1 MPRNNDRSEISGE
14 LTVSVSALAASA
26 PVSAGGVV
34 VARLS
39 ALSSPCAVSAVT
51 PPGSSGN
58 SQFSSIPGPSNASCI
73 AISWPGSAKT
83 PPTQNGVSEAFSCWS
98 AGVPAVESCV
108 QKVEPGAR
116 SRTIA
121 VTKSP
126 TGPDGVA
133 SDRRLPG
140 CKPYR
145 AAVCV
150 VAATATIPAGT
161 AAPAYAPAMSWALLV
176 SGSR

>member
-1 MPRNNDRSEISGE
+1 M
-14 LTVSVSALAASA
+14 
-26 PVSAGGVV
+26 
-34 VARLS
+34 
-39 ALSSPCAVSAVT
+39 
-51 PPGSSGN
+51 
-58 SQFSSIPGPSNASCI
+58 PGPLNAFCI
-73 AISWPGSAKT
+73 ATSWPGSAKT
-83 PPTQNGVSEAFSCWS
+83 PPTQNGMDVALSCWS
-98 AGVPAVESCV
+98 AGLPAVESCV

-133 SDRRLPG
+133 TDRRLPG
-140 CKPYR
+140 CNPNR

-150 VAATATIPAGT
+150 VAATASIPAGT
-161 AAPAYAPAMSWALLV
+161 AVPAYAPAVSWALLV